1 MSVQNILAFEKAGQ
15 IIEKYGYNKAK
26 LIPILQEIQN
36 EYRYLPEELMVYVA
50 TMLGTTSSQVYGV
63 ASFYSFFTL
72 KLKGKYVVKVCDG
85 TACHVKKSMH
95 IRDAVRG
102 YLKLEDGQDTTPDF
116 LFTVETVSCL
126 GACGLAPAMTVN
138 DEVHGLLTDEAAIA
152 VIKDIQEK
160 EKEQA
165 SHE

>member
-1 MSVQNILAFEKAGQ
+1 MQNILAFEKAGQ

-63 ASFYSFFTL
+63 ASFYSHFTL
-72 KLKGKYVVKVCDG
+72 KLKGKYVIKVCDG

-95 IRDAVRG
+95 IRDALRSH
-102 YLKLEDGQDTTPDF
+102 LKLEDGQNTTPDF
-116 LFTVETVSCL
+116 LFTLETVACL
-126 GACGLAPAMTVN
+126 GTCGRAPAMTVN
-138 DEVHGLLTDEAAIA
+138 GEVYGLLTDEAAVS
-152 VIKDIQEK
+152 VIREIQEK
-160 EKEQA
+160 EKEMA
-165 SHE
+165 NHE

>member
-15 IIEKYGYNKAK
+15 IIEKYGYDKAK

-63 ASFYSFFTL
+63 ASFFSHFTL
-72 KLKGKYVVKVCDG
+72 KLKGKYVVKICDG
-85 TACHVKKSMH
+85 TACHVKKSSTL
-95 IRDAVRG
+95 RDAIRSH
-102 YLKLEDGQDTTPDF
+102 LKLGDGQSTTPDL
-116 LFTVETVSCL
+116 LFTVESVACL
-126 GACGLAPAMTVN
+126 GTCGRAPAMTVN
-138 DEVHGLLTDEAAIA
+138 GEVFGLLTDEAAVA

-160 EKEQA
+160 ERL

>member
-63 ASFYSFFTL
+63 ASFYSHFTL
-72 KLKGKYVVKVCDG
+72 KLKGKYVIKVCDG

-95 IRDAVRG
+95 IRDALRG
-102 YLKLEDGQDTTPDF
+102 YLKLEDGKNTTPDF
-116 LFTVETVSCL
+116 LFTLETVACL
-126 GACGLAPAMTVN
+126 GTCGRAPAMTVN
-138 DEVHGLLTDEAAIA
+138 GEVYGLLTDEAAVA
-152 VIKDIQEK
+152 VIRGIQEK
-160 EKEQA
+160 EMA
-165 SHE
+165 NHE

>member
-1 MSVQNILAFEKAGQ
+1 MQNILAFEKAGQ

-63 ASFYSFFTL
+63 ASFYSHFTL
-72 KLKGKYVVKVCDG
+72 KLKGKYVIKVCDG

-95 IRDAVRG
+95 IRDALRS
-102 YLKLEDGQDTTPDF
+102 YLKLEDGRNTTPDF
-116 LFTVETVSCL
+116 LFTLETVACL
-126 GACGLAPAMTVN
+126 GTCGRAPAMTVN
-138 DEVHGLLTDEAAIA
+138 GEVYGLLTDEAAVA
-152 VIKDIQEK
+152 VIRGIQEK
-160 EKEQA
+160 EMA
-165 SHE
+165 NHE